1 MAAKPGDASVTVRGR
16 CRITSNANVPMA
28 NGAPGSARLA
38 GAGLVVAGVA
48 LTQIADSRAT

>member
-1 MAAKPGDASVTVRGR
+1 
-16 CRITSNANVPMA
+16 MA